1 MTDVRP
7 PSPLCA
13 APSLARRSV
22 LGGGAVLGAGLLTA
36 AGWPG
41 ERGLADPFTLGVAS
55 GEPAPDGFVLWT
67 RLAPEPYAEDGRGGM
82 PDRDVPVQWE
92 VSRDPQFRRV
102 VRRGTEV
109 APAALGHS
117 VHVELYGLRPGRE
130 YWYRFRV
137 EGRTTH
143 TSPTGLTR
151 TAPDP
156 RTLGTP
162 LTMAFA
168 SCAQYEHGWFT
179 AYRRLAEEQPD
190 VVVFLG
196 DYIYEYQ
203 ANDYVAATG
212 NVRDHFGPETTTLAG
227 YRQRHAQYKADPDL
241 QAAHAVAPWIVTWD
255 DHEFENNYADM
266 VAEEQEPYPTLE
278 QFKQRRAAAYQAYY
292 ENMPLRRSAAPR
304 GADMRLYRRLGWG
317 QLATFHVLDTRQH
330 RSDQPNG
337 DTFPTAGPERDDP
350 QRSILGVEQRDW
362 LLDGLGSSAAVW
374 DVLAQ
379 QVMVHEHDYVP
390 GVDRG
395 FNPDSW
401 DGYTA
406 DRQRLLDGFAERGV
420 ENPVV
425 LTGDVHKSY
434 AADLTRNPTDAN
446 AEPIGVE
453 LVCTS
458 ITSGGDGTDGY
469 GADQL
474 TDNPD
479 LKLADDRRGYAVARL
494 DAQQLRVDFRTLPR
508 VSQPGAA
515 VQTRASFVVEAGD
528 PGLQEA

>member
-1 MTDVRP
+1 MTDVP
-7 PSPLCA
+7 PP
-13 APSLARRSV
+13 LARRTLLGGATV
-22 LGGGAVLGAGLLTA
+22 LGAGLGAGLLTA
-36 AGWPG
+36 GALPR

-67 RLAPEPYAEDGRGGM
+67 RLAPDPYAEDGRGGM
-82 PDRDVPVQWE
+82 PDRDVPVRWE
-92 VSRDPQFRRV
+92 VAHDEGFRRI

-109 APAALGHS
+109 APAHLGHS
-117 VHVELYGLRPGRE
+117 VHVELDGLHPGHQ

-137 EGRTTH
+137 EGRETH
-143 TSPTGLTR
+143 ISPAGTTR

-156 RTLGTP
+156 RTWGTP

-179 AYRRLAEEQPD
+179 AYRRMAEEQPD
-190 VVVFLG
+190 VVLFLG
-196 DYIYEYQ
+196 DYIYEYEKNQ
-203 ANDYVAATG
+203 YVVGDG
-212 NVRDHFGPETTTLAG
+212 NVRDHAGPETTTLAG

-241 QAAHAVAPWIVTWD
+241 QAAHAVAPWVVTWD
-255 DHEFENNYADM
+255 DHEVENNYADL
-266 VAEEQEPYPTLE
+266 VAEEQEPYPTQE
-278 QFKQRRAAAYQAYY
+278 EFAARRAAAYQAYY
-292 ENMPLRRSAAPR
+292 ENMPLRRSSMPQ
-304 GADMRLYRRLGWG
+304 GPDMRLFRRLDWG
-317 QLATFHVLDTRQH
+317 RLASFHVLDTRQY
-330 RSDQPNG
+330 RSDQPGG
-337 DTFPTAGPERDDP
+337 DQFPTTGPERDDP
-350 QRSILGVEQRDW
+350 NRTILGTEQRDW
-362 LLDGLGSSAAVW
+362 LLDGLGSSQATW
-374 DVLAQ
+374 DVIAQ

-425 LTGDVHKSY
+425 LTGDVHKHY
-434 AADLTRNPTDAN
+434 AADLTRNPSDAN
-446 AEPIGVE
+446 ADPIGVE

-474 TDNPD
+474 ADNPD
-479 LKLADDRRGYAVARL
+479 LKLADDRRGYGIARL
-494 DAQQLRVDFRTLPR
+494 ERDHLRADFRVLDH

-515 VQTRASFVVEAGD
+515 VRTRASFVVEAGN
-528 PGLQEA
+528 PGLQEV